1 MSISA
6 ASQIFAKCL
15 LVAAQTYNVPPA
27 VLMGIHYVEGG
38 KVGMQ
43 TGPNVNG
50 TYDLG
55 PMQVNTIWLPKLMRE
70 WRVDRRTAHAWVRD
84 DVCTNVGVAGWILR
98 QKINEE
104 GGSLARGIAAYHSK
118 TAWRGKAYLKK
129 VLLSMSRHGLIQFE
143 TRKTVPV
150 IPAKRLEVS
159 ER

>member
-1 MSISA
+1 MSA
-6 ASQIFAKCL
+6 VASQIFAKCL

-27 VLMGIHYVEGG
+27 VLKGIYYVEGG

-55 PMQVNTIWLPKLMRE
+55 PMQVNTVWLPQLMRE
-70 WRVDRRTAHAWVRD
+70 WRVDRRTAHTWVRD
-84 DVCTNVGVAGWILR
+84 DVCTNVGVAAWILR

-104 GGSLARGIAAYHSK
+104 NGSLGRGVAAYHSK
-118 TAWRGKAYLKK
+118 TRWRGKAYLRK
-129 VLLSMSRHGLIQFE
+129 VLQAMNKHGLLQ
-143 TRKTVPV
+143 RAQPKTVPV
-150 IPAKRLEVS
+150 VPAKRLEVS